1 MELPEELAVGLAAS
15 KSIAVTKSATTGFI
29 GALTPPLPPPP
40 HCDPTTLGLLSLRCS
55 AVLRCGGGWQT
66 RRGMCT
72 PRRR

>member
-29 GALTPPLPPPP
+29 GALTLPLPLPTPPSP
-40 HCDPTTLGLLSLRCS
+40 S
-55 AVLRCGGGWQT
+55 AEMRGGWQT
-66 RRGMCT
+66 RRAMCT